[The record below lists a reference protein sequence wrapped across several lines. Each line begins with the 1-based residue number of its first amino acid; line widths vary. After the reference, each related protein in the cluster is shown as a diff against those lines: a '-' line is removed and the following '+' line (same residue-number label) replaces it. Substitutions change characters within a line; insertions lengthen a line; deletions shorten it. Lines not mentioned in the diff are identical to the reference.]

1 MTSNSSQ
8 DWQVFI
14 SCKVSDENDE
24 KTRDWYIAKELY
36 ELLQENHIRVF
47 MSSFSIEELGE
58 SAYKEVIEEA
68 LDKARIMVVV
78 GTTKGNLNSKW
89 VKYEWDSFHNEIISG
104 RKLNGQI
111 LTMTDEL
118 ANSDLPYALRYNQS
132 YKTSEKV
139 RLLNFIKRK
148 LESFDFRQSITVE
161 EIEEE
166 KTEETLRDTS
176 QEPPEEKTEEIEE
189 VGSDRVEKAD
199 ENLET
204 DDRSNETSID
214 VPGYESEEA
223 SADTGSE
230 KTKEETEEE
239 KAEETLHNIARE
251 ELEEKTEEIEEVGS
265 DRIEKADENLE
276 TDDRSNETSIDVPG
290 HEPEEASA
298 DTSSEET
305 KEETEEEKADETLR
319 DIPQEALEESE
330 EIEDRT
336 EEYEHLEIDD
346 RSNETSIDL
355 PEHKPEESSADT
367 SSEEM
372 KEEIEEEKAEETLR
386 DTPQEALE
394 ESEEIEDRTEENENL
409 ETGDKSNET
418 SIDVPEHKPEE
429 ASTDTSSEEV
439 KEEIEEEKAEE
450 TLQQEAPEDKTDHHE
465 KPVKKRRIAI
475 PLFIFFTVLVTIAIA
490 VMSLQDH
497 PLGSSSKENSKPE
510 ITLTSPI
517 DGFTGIHPDL
527 ITLKWIGKDSDGD
540 EISYKVYFGE
550 TGNPGYVSTTHS
562 NQLTITKKDWG
573 KKYYWRV
580 QASDNHG
587 GTTTSQVYSFTT
599 KENKAPI
606 MQPNPSPSHEAMN
619 QPTTIT
625 LSWECSDPEG
635 DTVTYDVYFG
645 TSTDLKTPVTSNQ
658 SSRTLTRSNLSQGTT
673 YYWKVVAKDSK
684 GATTEGPI
692 WRFTTISNEAP
703 KAPSNPSPT
712 NDSFNQPLALSLS
725 WDCDDSDGDSITY
738 DVYFGTGTNPST
750 KVSSNQTDN
759 KLNRSNLSRGTTYYW
774 KVVAKDSKGA
784 TTEGPIWRFTTISN
798 EAPKAPSNP
807 SPTNDSFNQPLAL
820 SLSWDCDDS
829 DGDSITYDVYFG
841 TGTNPSTKVSSNQTD
856 NKLNRSNLS
865 RGTTYYW
872 KVVAKDSK
880 GGTTESPVWKFTTR
894 SNEPPKPPSNPSP
907 TNDSF
912 NQPLALSLSWDCDD
926 SDGDSVTYDVY
937 FGTNSDLRVKESIGN
952 SAKSINKSGLSYNTT
967 YYWKVVAKDSKG
979 ATTEGPIWR
988 FTTSKVPERM
998 VLVEKGS
1005 FIMGDSSGLGFDR
1018 ERPAHEV
1025 TIDYEFAIG
1034 KCEITFDEYD
1044 VFCRDSNRES
1054 PYDEGW
1060 GRGRRPVIN
1069 VTWYDAIA
1077 YCNWLSELESLPKAY
1092 DENGRLLDMSGR
1104 VTDDPSKVLGYRLPT
1119 EAEWEYAAK
1128 GGASISHYRYSG
1140 GDEVGKVA
1148 WYYSN
1153 SFGKTQEV
1161 GRKIFN
1167 ELGLFDMSGNVWEWC
1182 SDSYRDD
1189 FYSLSTGKN
1198 PYNNEVSSFRVSRGG
1213 GFSDSEI
1220 YLRVESRFYYNV
1232 LTAAKDLGFRVCRTL
1247 F

>member
-189 VGSDRVEKAD
+189 VGSDRV
-199 ENLET
+199 
-204 DDRSNETSID
+204 
-214 VPGYESEEA
+214 
-223 SADTGSE
+223 
-230 KTKEETEEE
+230 
-239 KAEETLHNIARE
+239 
-251 ELEEKTEEIEEVGS
+251 
-265 DRIEKADENLE
+265 EKADENLE

-725 WDCDDSDGDSITY
+725 WDCY
-738 DVYFGTGTNPST
+738 
-750 KVSSNQTDN
+750 
-759 KLNRSNLSRGTTYYW
+759 
-774 KVVAKDSKGA
+774 
-784 TTEGPIWRFTTISN
+784 
-798 EAPKAPSNP
+798 
-807 SPTNDSFNQPLAL
+807 
-820 SLSWDCDDS
+820 DS